1 MPEFHAEPYLYLA
14 GLTHKAA
21 LIAWGGFYF
30 RVREH
35 QPEGHYK
42 LVDDSQLRH
51 VHPPR
56 RESLGAR
63 SEPYGSARVE
73 VCNSSGAVVAV
84 AETTT
89 SNHVWVPGL
98 APDTVYTYR
107 VIVNGEE
114 WAAGERR
121 DWQDGPHGP
130 GLYRSGRT
138 YQNRFRTHPHP
149 EQSAPLTFAVL
160 GDFGIGVRHPS
171 TPERCQREI
180 AVALERAVDTQGV
193 RLILTTGDN
202 IYAGKTLLGIPL
214 GATGDEDD
222 DWFFTFYQPYRY
234 LINRVPIYPAVGNHD
249 GDETEANDDRQ
260 QLLDNFFLQERFL
273 GEETA
278 GRSSVG
284 PGLFYRFPYGADIEF
299 VCLDTSRQLLLFG
312 QRFFAH
318 PNHSAFLEAAFPD
331 VTGAE
336 GRAPGW
342 RISFSHHPPYCA
354 GPRYGNSRSMIAR
367 LVPLFER
374 AGVRVV
380 FSGHEHNFQYS
391 QVGTVHYFIT
401 GGGGKVRLEPPTAF
415 TEAQTVAWAAA
426 GHFLLVQVNGSQMH
440 VRPIGTLSASGALT
454 DVRIVDPSSA
464 PLTTPIVIR
473 S

>member
-30 RVREH
+30 RVRE
-35 QPEGHYK
+35 QRLDGHCK
-42 LVDDSQLRH
+42 LVDDSQLQH

-56 RESLGAR
+56 RETIGAR

-73 VCNSSGAVVAV
+73 VCDRAGTVVAF

-89 SNHVWVPGL
+89 SNHVWVTGL
-98 APDTVYTYR
+98 SPDTEYTYR
-107 VIVNGEE
+107 VLVNDEE

-130 GLYRSGRT
+130 GLYKSGRA
-138 YQNRFRTHPHP
+138 YDNRFRTAPHP

-160 GDFGIGVRHPS
+160 GDFGIGIRRPS
-171 TPERCQREI
+171 TPGRRQREV
-180 AVALERAVDTQGV
+180 AAALERAVDERGV
-193 RLILTTGDN
+193 RLVLTTGDN
-202 IYAGKTLLGIPL
+202 IYAGKTLLGVPL

-234 LINRVPIYPAVGNHD
+234 IINRVPVYPAVGNHD

-260 QLLDNFFLQERFL
+260 QLLDNFFLHERFQ

-278 GRSSVG
+278 GRSSIG
-284 PGLFYRFPYGADIEF
+284 PGLFYRFHYGADIEF
-299 VCLDTSRQLLLFG
+299 ICLDTSRQFLLFG
-312 QRFFAH
+312 RRFFEHA
-318 PNHSAFLEAAFPD
+318 NHAAFLEAAFPD
-331 VTGAE
+331 VTGVE
-336 GRAPGW
+336 RPVPRW
-342 RISFSHHPPYCA
+342 RIPFSHHPPYCA
-354 GPRYGNSRSMIAR
+354 GPQYNNSRSMIEH

-374 AGVRVV
+374 AGVRAV

-391 QVGTVHYFIT
+391 HVGAVHYFVT
-401 GGGGKVRLEPPTAF
+401 GGGGKVRLQPPTAF
-415 TEAQTVAWAAA
+415 EAAQTRAWAAS
-426 GHFLLVQVNGSQMH
+426 GHFLLVEVNAQRMQVMPMGE
-440 VRPIGTLSASGALT
+440 LSARGALT
-454 DVRIVDPSSA
+454 DLLIVDCASQPVR
-464 PLTTPIVIR
+464 TPIVIQP
-473 S
+473 

>member
-30 RVREH
+30 RVRE
-35 QPEGHYK
+35 QRLDGQCK
-42 LVDDSQLRH
+42 LVDDSQLQH

-56 RESLGAR
+56 RETIGAR

-73 VCNSSGAVVAV
+73 VCDLAGTLVAF

-89 SNHVWVPGL
+89 SNHIWVTGL
-98 APDTVYTYR
+98 SPDTAYTYR
-107 VIVNGEE
+107 VLVNGEE

-130 GLYRSGRT
+130 GLYKSGQV
-138 YQNRFRTHPHP
+138 YNNRFRTHPHP
-149 EQSAPLTFAVL
+149 EQAAPLTFAVL
-160 GDFGIGVRHPS
+160 GDFGIGIRRLS
-171 TPERCQREI
+171 TPGRRQREV
-180 AVALERAVDTQGV
+180 AAALERAVNEREV
-193 RLILTTGDN
+193 RLVLTTGDN

-234 LINRVPIYPAVGNHD
+234 IINRVPVYPSVGNHD

-278 GRSSVG
+278 GRSSIG
-284 PGLFYRFPYGADIEF
+284 PGLFYRFNYGADIEF
-299 VCLDTSRQLLLFG
+299 ICLDTSRRFLLFG
-312 QRFFAH
+312 RRFFEHA
-318 PNHSAFLEAAFPD
+318 NHAAFLETAFPD
-331 VTGAE
+331 VTGMA
-336 GRAPGW
+336 RPGPRW
-342 RISFSHHPPYCA
+342 RIPFSHHPPYCA
-354 GPRYGNSRSMIAR
+354 GPQYANSRSMIAH

-374 AGVRVV
+374 AGVRAV

-391 QVGTVHYFIT
+391 HVGAIHYFIT
-401 GGGGKVRLEPPTAF
+401 GSGGKVRLEPPTAF
-415 TEAQTVAWAAA
+415 EAAQTVAWAAA
-426 GHFLLVQVNGSQMH
+426 GHFVLVHVNAQRMQVMPMGE
-440 VRPIGTLSASGALT
+440 LSAGGGLT
-454 DVRIVDPSSA
+454 DLALVNRHNRPLPS
-464 PLTTPIVIR
+464 PLVIPL
-473 S
+473 